1 MTHSY
6 INPIWPPITQLQF
19 LHLPSQASDRNLT
32 MTAHDT
38 NVHKEIQGIFPTDS
52 LVYHWIQ
59 TIAMAQSGNTEKYS
73 GQWSCFIFY
82 ISLACFCSRCLCQT
96 MSNPAFLPS
105 RPQGA
110 TATGALKLHR
120 AGRLH
125 RFEATGVE
133 TLRAISGAGSGFR
146 PLQLWLLGDL
156 GHPQVPMPWNF
167 PHFPTCKWS
176 FGNNSASKYH
186 KHLWFQ
192 GQQFQGLDHFLFDR
206 YNCPYIRW
214 VQRFAWNQSELSFG
228 LTIYLC
234 WTPKSCW
241 SQLISTPVFSWSTS
255 TMKPNFL
262 SIESQKKKENDEQ
275 NWTTLRFSPVPRSGR
290 ATWSRSP
297 GLSWC
302 GWPLARCHRRT
313 WSRVSRASRGR
324 GLGGFTCFTQTNPL
338 MFIMVMDGDNH
349 HHNRLIIIII
359 TFSYNP

>member
-19 LHLPSQASDRNLT
+19 LHLPSQASDRSLT

-73 GQWSCFIFY
+73 GQWSCFISFIFY
-82 ISLACFCSRCLCQT
+82 ISLPCFCSRCLCQT

-125 RFEATGVE
+125 RFEAAGVE

-156 GHPQVPMPWNF
+156 GHPQVPMPAWNF
-167 PHFPTCKWS
+167 PLANDLLGIIQLQNTTNIFRFKVS
-176 FGNNSASKYH
+176 NSK
-186 KHLWFQ
+186 
-192 GQQFQGLDHFLFDR
+192 
-206 YNCPYIRW
+206 
-214 VQRFAWNQSELSFG
+214 V
-228 LTIYLC
+228 LTIFCLIDITVHTSHECSALHEIKVNWVLVWQFTFAELPSLVDLNPRFLLINFNHEAQFSQYWKPKKIRKR
-234 WTPKSCW
+234 WTKLNHP
-241 SQLISTPVFSWSTS
+241 PF
-255 TMKPNFL
+255 F
-262 SIESQKKKENDEQ
+262 
-275 NWTTLRFSPVPRSGR
+275 PRSQVR
-290 ATWSRSP
+290 PSHVVA
-297 GLSWC
+297 
-302 GWPLARCHRRT
+302 
-313 WSRVSRASRGR
+313 VSGAVLVRLTSGPMPQADLEHWRRASRGS
-324 GLGGFTCFTQTNPL
+324 GLGGFTCFKP
-338 MFIMVMDGDNH
+338 IH
-349 HHNRLIIIII
+349 WC
-359 TFSYNP
+359 S